1 MKANVTWTCIC
12 SYMVRNG
19 DLENGRNH
27 DDEGESSE
35 SNLSFARESAK
46 DNGFC
51 VRIMKKY

>member
-1 MKANVTWTCIC
+1 
-12 SYMVRNG
+12 MVRNG